1 MPRFAFRPAQLL
13 AACTLAL
20 ALPSMAIGQTA
31 AVTTTPS
38 ATGTYTL
45 TVTVEGVESADGMLM
60 AGLLKAN
67 PAGGRPQQAGGMRVQ
82 AVAGTTTITF
92 TGLTAGDYAVRLF
105 HDANG
110 NGEMD
115 SNAFGL
121 PLEGYGF
128 SNRARAGFGPPS
140 FDEMKV
146 TVSGD
151 TATTA
156 VMAY

>member
-1 MPRFAFRPAQLL
+1 MPRSAHRLAQLL
-13 AACTLAL
+13 AACTIAV
-20 ALPSMAIGQTA
+20 ALPSMAVGQTA
-31 AVTTTPS
+31 AATATPS
-38 ATGTYTL
+38 AAGPYTL

-60 AGLLKAN
+60 AGLLKAD
-67 PAGGRPQQAGGMRVQ
+67 PAGGRPSQAGGMRVQ

-146 TVSGD
+146 AVSGD
-151 TATTA
+151 TVTSA